1 MSFPGRWKVAKLTSE
16 ISSSLKGISSD
27 VPGGSIPAAAPHA
40 VAAKDAPA
48 TLKTVKAF
56 VDLFLLGACFVCVMK
71 WLLLPLFPA
80 TINIA
85 LCALKTASKLSQ
97 VLIKTSQN
105 CAFAQWSGRSLQP
118 GFAVVN
124 ALR

>member
-1 MSFPGRWKVAKLTSE
+1 MFFPGRWKVAKLTSE
-16 ISSSLKGISSD
+16 ISSSLKGISCD
-27 VPGGSIPAAAPHA
+27 VPGGSISAAAPHT

-71 WLLLPLFPA
+71 WLLLPLLAA

-105 CAFAQWSGRSLQP
+105 CAFAQWSVVRPLQL
-118 GFAVVN
+118 GFAV
-124 ALR
+124 ALP

>member
-1 MSFPGRWKVAKLTSE
+1 MSFSGPERWKVAKLTSE
-16 ISSSLKGISSD
+16 ISSSLRMNGAL
-27 VPGGSIPAAAPHA
+27 PGGSISAAAPDA

-85 LCALKTASKLSQ
+85 LCALKTASKS
-97 VLIKTSQN
+97 VTTS
-105 CAFAQWSGRSLQP
+105 
-118 GFAVVN
+118 
-124 ALR
+124 

>member
-27 VPGGSIPAAAPHA
+27 VPGGSISAAAPHT

-71 WLLLPLFPA
+71 WLLLPLLPS
-80 TINIA
+80 N
-85 LCALKTASKLSQ
+85 
-97 VLIKTSQN
+97 N
-105 CAFAQWSGRSLQP
+105 
-118 GFAVVN
+118 
-124 ALR
+124 